1 MKVCECALKGNKEF
15 LGILEF
21 YYNSVLGPNTK
32 SRLLVANLALSAS
45 GLNSTTEIRKVL
57 QQLGVFSNFT
67 TLVKTACD
75 CSVLYW
81 HFSYVMPVYFSKLV
95 ASKSNLAKCYVR
107 VLQYLPMVFINNF
120 DFSLY

>member
-1 MKVCECALKGNKEF
+1 MKVGEYALKGKEEF
-15 LGILEF
+15 LGILGF
-21 YYNSVLGPNTK
+21 YCKIVLGPNTK
-32 SRLLVANLALSAS
+32 ARLLVASLALSAS

-57 QQLGVFSNFT
+57 QQLRIFSNFT

-95 ASKSNLAKCYVR
+95 ASKSNLAKCYV
-107 VLQYLPMVFINNF
+107 
-120 DFSLY
+120 SA